1 MQLDMMAPSQPLA
14 VPYQFSDPLQPRDG
28 QHNVQDEID
37 CAAYETQHAQSE
49 VEHCELPKE
58 NIEGHTRCYAF
69 VAVPPSYVQT
79 RGADAADTSD
89 YPMWILAMNAA

>member
-1 MQLDMMAPSQPLA
+1 VQLDLMAPSQP
-14 VPYQFSDPLQPRDG
+14 PLQPRDG
-28 QHNVQDEID
+28 QHVQDEID
-37 CAAYETQHAQSE
+37 CSAYENQHAQSE

-58 NIEGHTRCYAF
+58 NIEGRTRCYAF

-89 YPMWILAMNAA
+89 YRVWILAMNAA